1 MMAYTLVLLH
11 RPWCTMKEF
20 YLRSGDQTVC
30 LSPVCLLARYLS
42 VEVKR
47 SISSVH
53 IIQGQHGLGGPE
65 ILWVMSKL
73 ESGQKRKKIPGDENM
88 SEVKRIGSSGTYSG
102 KSSEPEHFIQIK
114 VSEHLFCLWWNHSSQ
129 VVLVGES
136 ACQCRICKRCSL
148 VPGSGKSSGVGNG
161 NSLQY
166 YCQENPTDREAWRA
180 TVHGV
185 TKSQT

>member
-1 MMAYTLVLLH
+1 
-11 RPWCTMKEF
+11 
-20 YLRSGDQTVC
+20 
-30 LSPVCLLARYLS
+30 
-42 VEVKR
+42 
-47 SISSVH
+47 
-53 IIQGQHGLGGPE
+53 
-65 ILWVMSKL
+65 
-73 ESGQKRKKIPGDENM
+73 M

-166 YCQENPTDREAWRA
+166 YCQENPMDREAWRA

>member
-1 MMAYTLVLLH
+1 
-11 RPWCTMKEF
+11 
-20 YLRSGDQTVC
+20 
-30 LSPVCLLARYLS
+30 
-42 VEVKR
+42 
-47 SISSVH
+47 
-53 IIQGQHGLGGPE
+53 
-65 ILWVMSKL
+65 
-73 ESGQKRKKIPGDENM
+73 M

-114 VSEHLFCLWWNHSSQ
+114 VSERLFCLWWYSWLWGPSK
-129 VVLVGES
+129 VVLVGEC
-136 ACQCRICKRCSL
+136 ACQYRICKQCSL

-166 YCQENPTDREAWRA
+166 SCQENSTDREAWRA